1 MIMMIAYKE
10 FKLCKIINDQCHW
23 KCHTVQSN
31 RLSFL
36 RHHSNPL
43 VIQWTVILLNLP
55 AINHS
60 CCFPALKKVRICLA
74 DQCVSVLPFCSHS
87 QGLGCCSTLMAC
99 LSEGGCQSLRQQKHL
114 RSWSTLRDSL
124 WCQSFLSQMQ
134 GIASDKQKRTSSLTY
149 WECLWV
155 LNSCASFNG
164 VKGVSPALWCMHAV
178 HSKLFQFPLI

>member
-1 MIMMIAYKE
+1 MI
-10 FKLCKIINDQCHW
+10 
-23 KCHTVQSN
+23 S
-31 RLSFL
+31 
-36 RHHSNPL
+36 
-43 VIQWTVILLNLP
+43 VIGNVILCRVIDYPFKDIIQTHWLFSEPLFYLICLLLITHVVSP
-55 AINHS
+55 
-60 CCFPALKKVRICLA
+60 LKKVLICLA

-87 QGLGCCSTLMAC
+87 QDLGCCSTLMAC

-155 LNSCASFNG
+155 LNSCASNG
-164 VKGVSPALWCMHAV
+164 VKGVSPALWCVHAV